1 MARPPSAP
9 ETFLPLKPIE
19 ALILTM
25 LAASPRHGYGLRADI
40 IDHTDGA
47 IVLEV
52 GSLYRSIRGLEEDGL
67 VVEAGRRPAADADD
81 ERRRYYELTAL
92 GRKVVVAEMRRLR
105 ALLQFAED
113 HRVIRRAPA

>member
-1 MARPPSAP
+1 MASPTPSP
-9 ETFLPLKPIE
+9 ESFLPLKPIDT
-19 ALILTM
+19 LILTM

-47 IVLEV
+47 IVLEA
-52 GSLYRSIRGLEEDGL
+52 GSLYRSIRGLEDDGF
-67 VVEAGRRPAADADD
+67 VVESGRRPAGDADD

-92 GRKVVVAEMRRLR
+92 GRKVVVAEMHRLR
-105 ALLQFAED
+105 ALLEFAEE

>member
-1 MARPPSAP
+1 MIPPPPAP
-9 ETFLPLKPIE
+9 ESFLPLKPIE
-19 ALILTM
+19 TLILTM

-47 IVLEV
+47 IVLEA
-52 GSLYRSIRGLEEDGL
+52 GSLYRYIRGLEEEGF

-92 GRKVVVAEMRRLR
+92 GRKVIVAEMRRLR

-113 HRVIRRAPA
+113 RRVIRRGST

>member
-1 MARPPSAP
+1 MRQTPPTPDS
-9 ETFLPLKPIE
+9 FLPLRPIE

-25 LAASPRHGYGLRADI
+25 LAAGARHGYGLRRDI

-47 IVLEV
+47 IVLEA
-52 GSLYRSIRGLEEDGL
+52 GSLYRYIRGFEEDGL

-92 GRKVVVAEMRRLR
+92 GRKVVVAEMMRLR
-105 ALLQFAED
+105 ALIEFAEE